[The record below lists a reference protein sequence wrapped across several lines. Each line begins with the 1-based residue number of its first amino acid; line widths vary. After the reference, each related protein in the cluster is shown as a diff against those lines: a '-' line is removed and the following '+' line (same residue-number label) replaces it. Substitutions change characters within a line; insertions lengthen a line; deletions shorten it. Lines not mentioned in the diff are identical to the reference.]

1 MGIAVN
7 LVTYLVSTMHL
18 PSATSANTVTDFM
31 GTSFLLCLLGGFLAD
46 SFLGRFRTIAIFA
59 TVQAMVSVNSPTN
72 SIYKNDPSFPMPPA
86 PPRLDGKI
94 KLVIRNEL
102 PFVLLLFIVFNLHF
116 GDNYDLGYWHVS
128 NNHQT
133 AAASTTSMQKYSYP
147 NMQTSQWLP
156 NGNSILGLVSD
167 CTGDGWPKI
176 ECLRIWN
183 RSIR

>member
-72 SIYKNDPSFPMPPA
+72 SIYKNDPSFPYA
-86 PPRLDGKI
+86 
-94 KLVIRNEL
+94 
-102 PFVLLLFIVFNLHF
+102 
-116 GDNYDLGYWHVS
+116 
-128 NNHQT
+128 T
-133 AAASTTSMQKYSYP
+133 STTTFGWK
-147 NMQTSQWLP
+147 NKI
-156 NGNSILGLVSD
+156 GN
-167 CTGDGWPKI
+167 K
-176 ECLRIWN
+176 E
-183 RSIR
+183 